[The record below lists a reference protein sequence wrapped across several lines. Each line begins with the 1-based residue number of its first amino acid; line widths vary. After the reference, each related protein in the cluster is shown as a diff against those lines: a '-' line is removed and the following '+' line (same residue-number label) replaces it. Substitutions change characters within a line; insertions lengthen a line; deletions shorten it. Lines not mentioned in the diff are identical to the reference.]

1 MPTAG
6 WAAGN
11 GEKDETVAGKNKK
24 GKSKSIA
31 DGAVVALLG
40 QVARNS
46 RTVLSRNL
54 LDLGLYAGQDGV
66 MLALDRLDGQTPGAI
81 AAGLGVK
88 APTITKTISRLAVQG
103 FVRRE
108 DSSTDGRMSL
118 IFLTDEGRNQI
129 KAVRKAQRLTEKT
142 ALAGLKGKD
151 VRHLLELLQVIDG
164 NLALP
169 LSPAQPTDAVE
180 DVPAP
185 AKAMDAED
193 PQID

>member
-11 GEKDETVAGKNKK
+11 GEKDETVAGKKKK
-24 GKSKSIA
+24 GKSKSSP

-40 QVARNS
+40 HVARNS

-66 MLALDRLDGQTPGAI
+66 MLALDRLDGQTPGTI

-88 APTITKTISRLAVQG
+88 APTITKTITRLGVQG

-108 DSSTDGRMSL
+108 DSTTDGRMSL

-129 KAVRKAQRLTEKT
+129 KAIRKAQRLTEKT
-142 ALAGLKGKD
+142 ALAGLKGKE
-151 VRHLLELLQVIDG
+151 VRQLLELLQRIDG
-164 NLALP
+164 NLSFTA
-169 LSPAQPTDAVE
+169 SPAL
-180 DVPAP
+180 P
-185 AKAMDAED
+185 AKAANAEELQTD
-193 PQID
+193 